1 MNSSLVCKRDC
12 QQFANILMKDYTANN
27 YRERLIQEYF
37 IFRFKS
43 WHSIMRLAWRLEKK
57 RLKKTREISM
67 FAGYEKSRGYVNI
80 FMKNEGNAL
89 YIDFSTTMVKETNS

>member
-1 MNSSLVCKRDC
+1 
-12 QQFANILMKDYTANN
+12 
-27 YRERLIQEYF
+27 
-37 IFRFKS
+37 
-43 WHSIMRLAWRLEKK
+43 MRLAWRLEKK